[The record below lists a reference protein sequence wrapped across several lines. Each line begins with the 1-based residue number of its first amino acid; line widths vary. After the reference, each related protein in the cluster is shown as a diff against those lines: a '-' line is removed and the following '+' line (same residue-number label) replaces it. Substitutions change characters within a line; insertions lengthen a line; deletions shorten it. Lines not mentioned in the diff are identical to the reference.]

1 MGGVREE
8 LRHRDAPDTNLI
20 IVFSLLFAII
30 DSRLFKMKY
39 DPSRDKVPIIEGGGR
54 GGDPGRACVGIK

>member
-20 IVFSLLFAII
+20 IVFFLNAII